1 MEYTK
6 GMYLYQLALL
16 ALLLAACAAPP
27 EVEVREGPP
36 AGAATYRDAH
46 YLVEAPG
53 ARACDWVLA
62 PRVAGS
68 AAQGSCE
75 VAGPDRFACVV
86 EFPAPGLYDLVFTAT
101 GPGGVAHATVERL
114 DHRPRYGGAYPPL
127 DDGSSGIASGWGAW
141 GGNAVA
147 EPVVHEYPEQGT
159 VTIYRPEVLP
169 ARRPTVF
176 FVSGWGRD
184 AATYEQLFRYV
195 ASKGFVLVNVYNENP
210 GDIRSAYPNAL
221 AMIEDALARHP
232 DWIDTTRVGLMG
244 HSMGGGMAFW
254 LAVQLYADRGWGAS
268 GRFVFVTAPWYT
280 FLTTPADLAR
290 VPADTRVLLQAY
302 EEDFL
307 TDPDV
312 YQLVF
317 RLLPTAAGEKD
328 FVWVRSGEVGG
339 RAYRANHFTSY
350 TGAWTQWDPV
360 HYEPY
365 DLLDA
370 YALNRLLDAMLAY
383 VFDGDADAQLV
394 ALGGGGPD
402 QVAMGPLPELVV
414 TDAPDFHD
422 PNVAYD
428 YVCRDDD
435 EEGWDDLDI
444 WMLEAACP

>member
-159 VTIYRPEVLP
+159 VTIYRPEVIP

-221 AMIEDALARHP
+221 AMIEDA
-232 DWIDTTRVGLMG
+232 
-244 HSMGGGMAFW
+244 
-254 LAVQLYADRGWGAS
+254 
-268 GRFVFVTAPWYT
+268 
-280 FLTTPADLAR
+280 LAR

-383 VFDGDADAQLV
+383 VFDGDADAQPV

-435 EEGWDDLDI
+435 E
-444 WMLEAACP
+444 